1 MATGDDRGMTSDV
14 APFTLRSAAGLP
26 DEPPPL
32 ASTVLVVIDAQA
44 EYTTGNV
51 PLVGVDD
58 AVVTIAAL
66 LHQARSAGSPIVH
79 VQHEG
84 RPGGMFAPDAGGA
97 AIPAVAPLDGERVVS
112 KTLPNAFAGTD
123 LDDVLSAGEL
133 RTLTIVGFMTH
144 MCVSSTARAALDH
157 RYDVTVVSDACATRD
172 LPGPAGSEPVAAAEV
187 HRVALAELADRFA
200 IVAPGSVLLPR

>member
-1 MATGDDRGMTSDV
+1 MAS

-32 ASTVLVVIDAQA
+32 DSTVLVIIDAQT
-44 EYTTGNV
+44 EYTTGRV
-51 PLVGVDD
+51 PLVGVDA
-58 AVVTIAAL
+58 AVATIASL
-66 LHQARSAGSPIVH
+66 LARARRAGSPIVH

-84 RPGGMFAPDAGGA
+84 RPGGLFAPDGGGA
-97 AIPAVAPLDGERVVS
+97 AIPEVAPLGGERVVS

-123 LDDVLSAGEL
+123 LDDVLGDVLVVGEH
-133 RTLTIVGFMTH
+133 RSLTIVGFMTH
-144 MCVSSTARAALDH
+144 MCVSSTARSALDH

-172 LPGPAGSEPVAAAEV
+172 LPGPAGSEPIAAGDV

-200 IVAPGSVLLPR
+200 TVAPSSVLLER